1 MNKAGTTIGQVQ
13 CRVGQFGHQLGLK
26 PAFFVSFSTGGNR
39 RKEQTRG
46 ILQFSLH
53 PWTMPTHEK
62 QSDES
67 QVSYPGNSGFTE
79 TCKKGPLD
87 IHSVKVRCFPCP
99 HEPQFVMLKGLS
111 LPNAV
116 RGKAECPVH
125 PVFLY
130 PHFSWGFS
138 LGPN

>member
-13 CRVGQFGHQLGLK
+13 CRSGQFGHQLGLK

-39 RKEQTRG
+39 RKNKPRG
-46 ILQFSLH
+46 FSNFPFTPGPCLH
-53 PWTMPTHEK
+53 MRSRVMNHKSATLVIQDLLKPAK
-62 QSDES
+62 GA
-67 QVSYPGNSGFTE
+67 PGYTFS
-79 TCKKGPLD
+79 K
-87 IHSVKVRCFPCP
+87 SKVFPCP

-116 RGKAECPVH
+116 RGKVECPVH

-130 PHFSWGFS
+130 PHISPGDF
-138 LGPN
+138 L